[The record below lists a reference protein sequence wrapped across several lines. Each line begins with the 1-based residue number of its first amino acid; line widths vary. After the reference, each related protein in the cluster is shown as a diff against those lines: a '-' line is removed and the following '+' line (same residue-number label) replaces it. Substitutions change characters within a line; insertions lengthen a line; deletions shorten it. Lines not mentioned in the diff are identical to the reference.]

1 MGKRLKST
9 TNHRSQLNQL
19 FVSGL
24 FWFVSQFVLFT
35 FATAQ
40 LPIVFTDG
48 FGNNVNEWPLGRFND
63 YSSKIDKGKFV
74 FTTLEGG
81 RFVLIYPFVDHTR
94 DFSLE
99 ASFIQKDGLTDDG
112 FGLVWGRAGNNYN
125 SFRITSNGYF
135 KISSSKGRSNIN
147 EYARY
152 AKIKPEGQINRLRIE
167 YRSKK
172 LYCFINNEEVASIK
186 TLPIFGNG
194 IGFINSAA
202 MVLEIDDFIF
212 RQDIKINLPQG
223 LVTDVEKINLGPNVN
238 TIYEDLAPIISSNGN
253 TLFFGRELSTGNIGG
268 VRDKEDIWFSV
279 FQNGT
284 WSQSKNLGSP
294 INSTISDN
302 LVSVSTDENTM
313 IFATKNGFGFREKNK
328 NGWSDMKDIGINYSN
343 EDKYLEG
350 NFAANGKAMLFTIMT
365 KDNVFYRGD
374 KAERDVYVSLK
385 DKKGKWSPPIN
396 LGKQVNTD
404 EDEYSPFLAADGK
417 TLYFASKGW
426 PGYGNADIFMTKR
439 LDNSWKKW
447 SEPVNL
453 GPSINTQR
461 FDAYY
466 SVPASGDYAYLCSS
480 FQSLGKSDIIR
491 IKLPENIRPEPVVLI
506 SGKTLNAKTKGPIS
520 ANIRFEN
527 LVLGEEVGEAI
538 SNPTT
543 GNFSL
548 VLPYGVNY
556 GVHAEAHGFLS
567 VSENIEILQ
576 AGSYTETQN
585 DLYLVPLEVDESI
598 QLNTVFFEQGKPIL
612 RVESFPELNRL
623 AQILKDNPSIHVK
636 LSGHTDNIGTLNM
649 LMQLSQ
655 DRVNTVKKYLEGKG
669 IVGRRMEGQGYGA
682 SQPIE
687 SNDTEDHRKMN
698 RRVEFRITK
707 K

>member
-1 MGKRLKST
+1 MGKNPKSII
-9 TNHRSQLNQL
+9 TNHRSQRNQFFASAFLCLSFL
-19 FVSGL
+19 FFSA
-24 FWFVSQFVLFT
+24 SAQ
-35 FATAQ
+35 AQ
-40 LPIVFTDG
+40 LPISLNDKFS
-48 FGNNVNEWPLGRFND
+48 NNINEWPLGAFID
-63 YSSKIDKGKFV
+63 YSSKIERGKFN

-81 RFVLIYPFVDHTR
+81 RFVLIYPFIDHTK

-135 KISSSKGRSNIN
+135 KIGSTKNKSNIN

-152 AKIKPEGQINRLRIE
+152 EKIKPEGQANSLRIE

-172 LYCFINNEEVASIK
+172 LYCYINDEEVASIK
-186 TLPIFGNG
+186 SLPIFGNG

-202 MVLEIDDFIF
+202 MVVEIDDFIF
-212 RQDIKINLPQG
+212 RQDIKINLPLG
-223 LVTDVEKINLGPNVN
+223 LVTDVEKVNLGPHVN
-238 TIYEDLAPIISSNGN
+238 TIYEELAPIISSNGS
-253 TLFFGRELSTGNIGG
+253 TLFFARALSIENTGGA
-268 VRDKEDIWFSV
+268 RDKQDSWFST
-279 FQNGT
+279 FQN
-284 WSQSKNLGSP
+284 NLWTPSRNMGSP
-294 INSTISDN
+294 INSSMSDN
-302 LVSVSTDENTM
+302 LVSVSADENTM
-313 IFATKNGFGFREKNK
+313 IFVTKNGFGFREKTK
-328 NGWSDMKDIGINYSN
+328 SGWSNINDLGINYLN

-350 NFAANGKAMLFTIMT
+350 NFSANGKAMLFTIMT
-365 KDNVFYRGD
+365 SDNVYYRKD

-396 LGKQVNTD
+396 LGKSVNTD

-439 LDNSWKKW
+439 LDDSWKKW

-466 SVPASGDYAYLCSS
+466 SVPASGEFAYLCSS
-480 FQSLGKSDIIR
+480 FRSLGKSDIVLV
-491 IKLPENIRPEPVVLI
+491 KLPENIRPEPVVLI
-506 SGKTLNAKTKGPIS
+506 SGKTLNAKTKEPIS
-520 ANIRFEN
+520 ASIRFEN
-527 LVLGEEVGEAI
+527 LVSGEEVGEAI

-556 GVHAEAHGFLS
+556 GVHAEAKNFLS
-567 VSENIEILQ
+567 ISENIEILQ
-576 AGSYTETQN
+576 VGSYTETQK
-585 DLYLVPLEVDESI
+585 DLFLVPLEVDEAI

-612 RVESFPELNRL
+612 RAESFPELNRL
-623 AQILKDNPSIHVK
+623 AQILKDNPSIYVK
-636 LSGHTDNIGTLNM
+636 LSGHTDNVGSLNM

-655 DRVNTVKKYLEGKG
+655 DRVSTVKKYLEAKG
-669 IVGRRMEGQGYGA
+669 IASRRMEGHGYGA
-682 SQPIE
+682 TQPIE
-687 SNDTEDHRKMN
+687 KNDTEAHRKMN